1 MVSPVGNAAI
11 RDRLQTALRAALR
24 ARDKTAASA
33 LRSALAAID
42 NASAVPAE
50 SAPGTASGP
59 HFAGAAAAEAAAVAA
74 FWRDLGLPGLADIH
88 THFMPPNV
96 LAKVWAFFE
105 GGRAGVGR
113 AWPIAYRLP
122 EEERVPAS
130 ISPTSRIPTC
140 TSWKRWAAWASA
152 RRGCGRFATTTPC
165 GCSACERGRGLPGSG
180 LT

>member
-1 MVSPVGNAAI
+1 MVALVGN
-11 RDRLQTALRAALR
+11 
-24 ARDKTAASA
+24 
-33 LRSALAAID
+33 
-42 NASAVPAE
+42 
-50 SAPGTASGP
+50 
-59 HFAGAAAAEAAAVAA
+59 AGAAAAEAAAVAA
-74 FWRDLGLPGLADIH
+74 FWRDLGLPGLVDIH

-122 EEERVPAS
+122 EEERAPAS

-165 GCSACERGRGLPGSG
+165 GCPACERGRGLPGSG